1 MITIDLE
8 KLTKKLKLNQKHADQ
23 LIIHNTTIAIIENT
37 NKAKTKDIKQLENTI
52 QAILKGPLK
61 NHLPIPNKPT
71 KIIAI
76 IHARKTDPMI
86 PRILRTKTKKNIA
99 YHTAS
104 CNQHLKTI
112 LTKHGI
118 IKK

>member
-1 MITIDLE
+1 MIIINLE
-8 KLTKKLKLNQKHADQ
+8 ELAKKIKWNKKHADKA
-23 LIIHNTTIAIIENT
+23 IIHNSILVIIENT
-37 NKAKTKDIKQLENTI
+37 NKAKTKDIKQLEKTI
-52 QAILKGPLK
+52 ETILKGPLK
-61 NHLPIPNKPT
+61 NHLPLTNNPS

-86 PRILRTKTKKNIA
+86 PRILRAKTKKNIT

-104 CNQHLKTI
+104 CNQHLNTI
-112 LTKHGI
+112 LAKHGI